1 MTATKSQTIVKRS
14 RREVEEAVKNMDKSV
29 RIDRQVYGRLRDF
42 CNEQGYKIR
51 ALLNRGVTE
60 LLDRL
65 EDIEK

>member
-1 MTATKSQTIVKRS
+1 MKH
-14 RREVEEAVKNMDKSV
+14 KNTDKSV
-29 RIDRQVYGRLRDF
+29 RIEQQVYDRLRDF
-42 CNEQGYKIR
+42 CMGQGYKIR